1 MKWRKGFIKHSKS
14 RDVMF
19 EVTEDPKV
27 FDKFVILI
35 GEWWNSGENHAGR
48 GWPLGVTQVIT
59 INKSQYKNWKY
70 LEVDVW
76 EE

>member
-1 MKWRKGFIKHSKS
+1 M
-14 RDVMF
+14 
-19 EVTEDPKV
+19 V